1 MFLRIVDEINQRM
14 DADNGRKL
22 INVIVDSVCS
32 SQKMSQ
38 YVFVTPKLLFDWEYK
53 RNMKVLLVYNG
64 TRCNVNSDKWKISKF
79 NSRQRLVAGEQQQP
93 SGTGT
98 RDMDGDA
105 AGMFFVHNYLMCLLL
120 LISLHLKSEFS
131 FYMLPSIS
139 IRGYVP
145 G

>member
-1 MFLRIVDEINQRM
+1 M

-64 TRCNVNSDKWKISKF
+64 PRCNVNSDKWKISRF
-79 NSRQRLVAGEQQQP
+79 IRRQRLVAGEQP

-98 RDMDGDA
+98 RDMEGDA
-105 AGMFFVHNYLMCLLL
+105 AGMFL
-120 LISLHLKSEFS
+120 
-131 FYMLPSIS
+131 SI
-139 IRGYVP
+139 IT
-145 G
+145 